1 MRRTFL
7 RRSTL
12 GKFEVADARA
22 PVEAGRRRVVL
33 VCVIERAIV
42 HRIDREIAVIAPAI
56 GRSTLAPGAIKK
68 VLFSRQRIQWV
79 RRQSARVTDLRVNR
93 AAGRAKAERDVVL
106 VVGGDAAHPAP
117 GGIRLIRALLEDT
130 PVPRLRALQFKPA
143 YSRHCIGTHGIII
156 KQRFMTVGEAAIGVA
171 EHQPIADLI
180 EPGGGTR
187 LGDAVPR
194 CRTKRSK

>member
-68 VLFSRQRIQWV
+68 VLFTCQNVYGIGHQTSRI
-79 RRQSARVTDLRVNR
+79 AELRVNR
-93 AAGRAKAERDVVL
+93 AAGGAETKYL
-106 VVGGDAAHPAP
+106 VSQVIRRDAAHPAP

-143 YSRHCIGTHGIII
+143 YSGHCIGTHRVII
-156 KQRFMTVGEAAIGVA
+156 KQRFMTVGEPAIGVA
-171 EHQPIADLI
+171 EH
-180 EPGGGTR
+180 
-187 LGDAVPR
+187 
-194 CRTKRSK
+194 

>member
-68 VLFSRQRIQWV
+68 VLFS
-79 RRQSARVTDLRVNR
+79 
-93 AAGRAKAERDVVL
+93 
-106 VVGGDAAHPAP
+106 
-117 GGIRLIRALLEDT
+117 
-130 PVPRLRALQFKPA
+130 
-143 YSRHCIGTHGIII
+143 
-156 KQRFMTVGEAAIGVA
+156 
-171 EHQPIADLI
+171 
-180 EPGGGTR
+180 
-187 LGDAVPR
+187 
-194 CRTKRSK
+194 